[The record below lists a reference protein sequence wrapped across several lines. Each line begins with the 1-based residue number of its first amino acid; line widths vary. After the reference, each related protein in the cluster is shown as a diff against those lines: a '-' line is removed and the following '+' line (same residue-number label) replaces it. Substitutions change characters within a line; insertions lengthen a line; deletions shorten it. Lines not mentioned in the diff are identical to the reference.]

1 MVEIYGV
8 SFYLSSVKNGKVKNI
23 QKEVLSDHWYTLN
36 KYTFDYQRE
45 DGSWE
50 HQQRESYDCGD
61 GAAIL
66 LYNKDQ
72 GTVVLTR
79 QFRMPTYVNGN
90 ADGMMIEVCA
100 GLLDGLSPKEC
111 ILKETL
117 EETGYRLTD
126 AQQVMVTYMCPG
138 SVTQKLYLFVAEY
151 TSDMKVHEGGGAN
164 DETENIEVLEMPF
177 AEALELLEKGSIKDA
192 KTALLLQYAQINM
205 LVGVRS

>member
-1 MVEIYGV
+1 MRYIYGV
-8 SFYLSSVKNGKVKNI
+8 SFYLCSVKNGKVKNI
-23 QKEVLSDHWYTLN
+23 QKEVLSNHWYTLN
-36 KYTFDYQRE
+36 KYSFEYQRE

-79 QFRMPTYVNGN
+79 QFRMPTYVNAN
-90 ADGMMIEVCA
+90 VDGMMIEVCA

-138 SVTQKLYLFVAEY
+138 SVTQKLYLFVAHY
-151 TSDMKVHEGGGAN
+151 TSDMKVNEGGGAN

-192 KTALLLQYAQINM
+192 KTALLLQYAQINT
-205 LVGVRS
+205 LVGVGS